1 MSGPLFFDPLPVP
14 TRLVGGEGVSTYASR
29 HATRNFSNVKD
40 IERAVREQG
49 YPLSNARS
57 APERLALW
65 RQLGNLQEQAFSEPQ
80 VVAGNWVIDRRLCDR
95 CMPHLEDGMGRLPW
109 VGWVCLKH
117 KRWTKGDEQT
127 DLARFGEALVAERH
141 WRGRLAPRGVV
152 VDSPLL
158 LLAEESATVG
168 ISKAVLEE
176 RAERVRH
183 PSPGLLVY
191 PETVRLA
198 RLLSRRSFLDAVFGD
213 APSPWKRALV
223 EREVRSIF
231 LTLWML
237 RTGVPSPGS
246 GTSFIP
252 FRTAFGTRI
261 GSGTLQ
267 RIAVMSFA
275 TGQALRSLS
284 ALKSSRLTRWCRYR
298 RRRAPTISGS
308 SWRSTRHRV

>member
-65 RQLGNLQEQAFSEPQ
+65 RQLGNLRERAFTEPQ
-80 VVAGNWVIDRRLCDR
+80 VVNGNWVIDRALCSR

-117 KRWTKGDEQT
+117 KRWIKGDVQV
-127 DLARFGEALVAERH
+127 DVSRFGESLVAERH
-141 WRGRLAPRGVV
+141 WRSTLTRRGVV

-158 LLAEESATVG
+158 LLAEASATVG

-176 RAERVRH
+176 RAERVAS

-191 PETVRLA
+191 SETVRIT
-198 RLLSRRSFLDAVFGD
+198 RLLSRPSFLDAILSD
-213 APSPWKRALV
+213 APSLWKRALV
-223 EREVRSIF
+223 EREVKAILPDAEDAEMWRALARVWDFVLS
-231 LTLWML
+231 LQDVVRDARWLGRAREDRWNVL
-237 RTGVPSPGS
+237 RY
-246 GTSFIP
+246 
-252 FRTAFGTRI
+252 
-261 GSGTLQ
+261 
-267 RIAVMSFA
+267 
-275 TGQALRSLS
+275 
-284 ALKSSRLTRWCRYR
+284 W
-298 RRRAPTISGS
+298 SGS
-308 SWRSTRHRV
+308 AEFERVEVVQVHPLV

>member
-1 MSGPLFFDPLPVP
+1 MSGPLFFDPLPAP

-65 RQLGNLQEQAFSEPQ
+65 RQLGNLRERAFTEPQ
-80 VVAGNWVIDRRLCDR
+80 TVNGNWVIDRALCSR
-95 CMPHLEDGMGRLPW
+95 CMPHLEDGMGRVW
-109 VGWVCLKH
+109 DRGWVCLKH
-117 KRWTKGDEQT
+117 KRWTQGDEQT
-127 DLARFGEALVAERH
+127 DLANFGEALVAERH
-141 WRGRLAPRGVV
+141 WRGTLTPRGVV

-158 LLAEESATVG
+158 LLAQESATVG

-198 RLLSRRSFLDAVFGD
+198 RLLSRSSFLDAILSD
-213 APSPWKRALV
+213 APARWKRALV
-223 EREVRSIF
+223 EREVRSI
-231 LTLWML
+231 LPDAPDAENWRALARVWDTVLALQDVVRDARWL
-237 RTGVPSPGS
+237 GGVPEDRWNVLRYWS
-246 GTSFIP
+246 GFAQ
-252 FRTAFGTRI
+252 F
-261 GSGTLQ
+261 Q
-267 RIAVMSFA
+267 RVEVV
-275 TGQALRSLS
+275 QAHPL
-284 ALKSSRLTRWCRYR
+284 
-298 RRRAPTISGS
+298 
-308 SWRSTRHRV
+308 V

>member
-213 APSPWKRALV
+213 APSPWTRALV
-223 EREVRSIF
+223 EREVRSILPDALDAENWRALARVWDF
-231 LTLWML
+231 
-237 RTGVPSPGS
+237 VHS
-246 GTSFIP
+246 
-252 FRTAFGTRI
+252 
-261 GSGTLQ
+261 LQ
-267 RIAVMSFA
+267 DCVRDAQWL
-275 TGQALRSLS
+275 GQAPEDRWNVLRY
-284 ALKSSRLTRWCRYR
+284 W
-298 RRRAPTISGS
+298 SGFAQFQ
-308 SWRSTRHRV
+308 RMEVIQAHPLV

>member
-65 RQLGNLQEQAFSEPQ
+65 RQLGNLRERAFTEPQ
-80 VVAGNWVIDRRLCDR
+80 VVNGNWVIDRALCSR

-117 KRWTKGDEQT
+117 KRWIKGDVQV
-127 DLARFGEALVAERH
+127 DVSRFGESLVAERH
-141 WRGRLAPRGVV
+141 WRSTLTRRGVV

-168 ISKAVLEE
+168 ISKAAFEE

-191 PETVRLA
+191 PETVSLA
-198 RLLSRRSFLDAVFGD
+198 RLLSRRSFLDAVLGD

-223 EREVRSIF
+223 EREVRSILPDALDAENWRALARVWDF
-231 LTLWML
+231 VLSLQDVVRDARWLGQVPEDRWNVL
-237 RTGVPSPGS
+237 RY
-246 GTSFIP
+246 
-252 FRTAFGTRI
+252 
-261 GSGTLQ
+261 
-267 RIAVMSFA
+267 
-275 TGQALRSLS
+275 
-284 ALKSSRLTRWCRYR
+284 SRLAQAQSVPRLDQ
-298 RRRAPTISGS
+298 
-308 SWRSTRHRV
+308 VM